1 MTDIAQSHLKSAT
14 WFTLIGVIAAIVHYA
29 VAVSLERFEILTA
42 SEANI
47 AGFLM
52 AFPVSFIGH
61 KTYSFPVRQLSSH
74 QLSNHQLSSAK
85 SLVRFFIVAVLGFL
99 ANQSLVV
106 INVHT
111 LKLPFWFAL
120 GVVMVFVAV
129 STYLLS
135 RYWAFK

>member
-1 MTDIAQSHLKSAT
+1 MTDTAQSHLKSAT

-29 VAVSLERFEILTA
+29 VAVSLEYFEILTA

-61 KTYSFPVRQLSSH
+61 KTYSFPDRQLSS
-74 QLSNHQLSSAK
+74 HQLSSAK
-85 SLVRFFIVAVLGFL
+85 SLVRFFFVAVLGFL

-111 LKLPFWFAL
+111 LRLSFWFAL

-135 RYWAFK
+135 RYWAFKES